1 MNWQAL
7 KTFLIAKS
15 VERSTWLG
23 LVTLASLLGY
33 TIKPEYVE
41 AIVMIG
47 TGVGGMILLLT
58 SDVRNVNATITM
70 RVQTVDEKTGV
81 VTSTKVE
88 EHPLFV

>member
-7 KTFLIAKS
+7 TTFLVAKS

-23 LVTLASLLGY
+23 LITLASLLGY

-47 TGVGGMILLLT
+47 TGLGGMILLLT

-70 RVQTVDEKTGV
+70 RVQTVDDKTGEV
-81 VTSTKVE
+81 LSTKTE
-88 EHPLFV
+88 EAPLFV